1 MESLLDA
8 RAVAEVLGVRRA
20 TIYTWVSQRKVPFQ
34 KVGGALRFSPEAL
47 KYWLAAQAWAP
58 SSEEVSE

>member
-47 KYWLAAQAWAP
+47 KDWLAAQAWAP
-58 SSEEVSE
+58 GSEDVSE